1 MGCLMIRSLLPLG
14 AGEDREDRKEEEEEE
29 EEKRR
34 GRSEVGLRNAVGKP
48 LLKPVTTARMA

>member
-14 AGEDREDRKEEEEEE
+14 AGEDREDRKEEEEE